1 MAGFTI
7 SIIEHDRR
15 TVIEA
20 FEAAL
25 ALSPSCNIA
34 LVLGSLAMGWANEPE
49 RALEWGNRALRLSP
63 FDRLIF
69 VAHTGLAV
77 GHFASG
83 HYEEAVAAARRAI
96 QANPMFGVAH
106 NVLSA
111 SLAAAGRIPEAKIAA
126 QEVLALAPHFTVA
139 EAYAAGGSVGLPAAL
154 AAPFTA
160 ALYAAG
166 LR

>member
-1 MAGFTI
+1 M
-7 SIIEHDRR
+7 
-15 TVIEA
+15 EA

-49 RALEWGNRALRLSP
+49 RALDWGSRALRLSP

-69 VAHTGLAV
+69 IAHTGLAV

-83 HYEEAVAAARRAI
+83 RYEQAVAAARRAI
-96 QANPMFGVAH
+96 QANPKFGVAH
-106 NVLSA
+106 NVLTA
-111 SLAAAGRIPEAKIAA
+111 SLAAAGRVGEAKIAGA
-126 QEVLALAPHFTVA
+126 QVLTLAPNFAVA
-139 EAYAAGGSVGLPAAL
+139 EAYGPDGSVGLPTAL
-154 AAPFTA
+154 SEPFTK

-166 LR
+166 LP